1 LKIFK
6 SIKSFSAWR
15 NKQQNK
21 VIGFVPTMGALHQGH
36 LSLVQKSVQICDI
49 TIVTLFVNQLQF
61 APDED
66 FKNYPRNIKQ
76 DIKNLQLQHV
86 DVILI
91 PSNNQMYN
99 QKFSYCVSEY
109 NLSKNLEG
117 KSRPRFFNGVTT
129 VLCKLFNL
137 VLPQYVYFGC
147 KDIQQ
152 LYIIKKMVLDLNYSI
167 KIIGCPTIR
176 ESNGL
181 AMSSRNQY
189 LSDQEKNKAALIYR
203 VLRLAKKSIQ
213 EKQKK
218 ISEIK
223 NEMSLK
229 LLNNNFKIEYVSIAD
244 VATFKEINQYKKS
257 HTIISLAVFYKNVRL
272 IDNILI

>member
-1 LKIFK
+1 
-6 SIKSFSAWR
+6 
-15 NKQQNK
+15 
-21 VIGFVPTMGALHQGH
+21 
-36 LSLVQKSVQICDI
+36 
-49 TIVTLFVNQLQF
+49 
-61 APDED
+61 
-66 FKNYPRNIKQ
+66 
-76 DIKNLQLQHV
+76 
-86 DVILI
+86 
-91 PSNNQMYN
+91 
-99 QKFSYCVSEY
+99 
-109 NLSKNLEG
+109 
-117 KSRPRFFNGVTT
+117 
-129 VLCKLFNL
+129 
-137 VLPQYVYFGC
+137 
-147 KDIQQ
+147 
-152 LYIIKKMVLDLNYSI
+152 MVLDLNYSI